1 MSLTRIILSL
11 LVALLIGGTS
21 LLQAEDAGTG
31 NGNGGGN
38 GGGNRGGIRG
48 SITAID
54 LDKKTV
60 TLKGNTGDPVVYTT
74 NDSTKVSIDRKDAT
88 LADLKVGDNGY
99 IRPDTTDKTLCVR
112 ISVRRNL
119 PPGGGAGGAG
129 GAAPAGA
136 TTPPAGQ

>member
-1 MSLTRIILSL
+1 MSLTRLILTL

-21 LLQAEDAGTG
+21 LLQAEDNAG
-31 NGNGGGN
+31 NGN

-60 TLKGNTGDPVVYTT
+60 TLKGTGDPVVYTT
-74 NDSTKVSIDRKDAT
+74 NDQTKYSIDRKDST
-88 LADLKVGDNGY
+88 LADLKVGDTGFV
-99 IRPDTTDKTLCVR
+99 RVDTTDKTLAVR
-112 ISVRRNL
+112 ISIRRTGA
-119 PPGGGAGGAG
+119 PGGAGGAG
-129 GAAPAGA
+129 GAAPAG